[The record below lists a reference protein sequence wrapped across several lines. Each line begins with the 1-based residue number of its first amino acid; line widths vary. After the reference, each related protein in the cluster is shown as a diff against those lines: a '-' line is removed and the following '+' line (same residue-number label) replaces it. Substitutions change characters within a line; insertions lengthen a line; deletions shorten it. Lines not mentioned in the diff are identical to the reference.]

1 MQKSIVKD
9 QSFKLAILGV
19 KLFIQM
25 KQQKEFVLSQQFLK
39 SVTSIGANIH
49 EALEAESR
57 KDFIHKLSIS
67 LKEARETEYWIQL
80 IKQTNLVEIQVDD
93 FYTELSSVTAMLV
106 SIIKTSKRNLN
117 NSTT

>member
-9 QSFKLAILGV
+9 QSFKLSILGV
-19 KLFIQM
+19 KLFVQM

-49 EALEAESR
+49 EALAAESR

-80 IKQTNLVEIQVDD
+80 IKQTNLVEIQVDN
-93 FYTELSSVTAMLV
+93 FYIELSSVTAMLV

-117 NSTT
+117 NSTN